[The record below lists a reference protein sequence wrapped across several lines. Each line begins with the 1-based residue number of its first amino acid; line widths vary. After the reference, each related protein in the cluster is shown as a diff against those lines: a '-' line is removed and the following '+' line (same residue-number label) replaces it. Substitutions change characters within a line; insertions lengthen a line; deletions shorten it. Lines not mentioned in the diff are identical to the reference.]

1 MSKSRTSAASPRSW
15 ASDSVAAPAPSYW
28 QASAPDFDA
37 GRAGAVGGAF
47 DVAVVGGG
55 FTGLSAALAL
65 ARSGA
70 SVALL
75 EAGRVIGAASG
86 RNGGQCNAG
95 TAHDFGALASSFG
108 LDRAR
113 AWYRAHCDAVDTVER
128 IAADENIA
136 CNFTRCGRAKLAAK
150 PEHYAKLEAA
160 HALLAK
166 EVDPHVELVPPD
178 RIGDEIGSRE
188 FHGALIQKTSAQIHP
203 GRFGV
208 GLAYA
213 AARAGAAIWEN
224 TPVTGLLNGGGGWAV
239 DTPRGTVAARQVL
252 VATGGASPYPPFGW
266 FRRRIVSVGS
276 FAIATQPLNAGLVA
290 RLFPARRN
298 YVTSRII
305 GNYFRLTP
313 DNRLIFGGR
322 ARFAL
327 SNPASDLKGARV
339 LEKTM
344 HHIFPA
350 LSDARVD
357 HIWGG
362 TVDLTADRLP
372 RAGEHDG
379 LYYAMGYSGHGVQMA
394 THLGERMA
402 RVMGGDAAANPFA
415 DLAWPAIPGH
425 LGKPWFLPMVG
436 AWYRLQDWLH

>member
-1 MSKSRTSAASPRSW
+1 MS
-15 ASDSVAAPAPSYW
+15 APAPSYW
-28 QASAPDFDA
+28 QASAPDFGA
-37 GRAGAVGGAF
+37 GRADAVGGAF
-47 DVAVVGGG
+47 DVAVIGGG

-75 EAGRVIGAASG
+75 EAGQVIGAASG
-86 RNGGQCNAG
+86 RNGGQCNSG

-108 LDRAR
+108 IDRAR
-113 AWYRAHCDAVDTVER
+113 AWYLAHCEAVDTVER
-128 IAADENIA
+128 IAADEGID
-136 CNFTRCGRAKLAAK
+136 CDFTRCGRAKLAAK
-150 PEHYAKLEAA
+150 PEHYPKLEAA
-160 HALLAK
+160 YALLTK

-178 RIGDEIGSRE
+178 RIGDEIGASE
-188 FHGALIQKTSAQIHP
+188 FHGALIQTTSAQLHP
-203 GRFGV
+203 GRFGI
-208 GLAYA
+208 GLAHA
-213 AARAGAAIWEN
+213 AARVGAAIWEN
-224 TPVTGLLNGGGGWAV
+224 APAIRLIDTGKGWAV
-239 DTPRGTVAARQVL
+239 ETPRGTVAARQIL
-252 VATGGASPYPPFGW
+252 VATGGASPYAPFGW

-276 FAIATQPLNAGLVA
+276 FAIATEPLDVGLTA
-290 RLFPARRN
+290 QLFPKRRN

-327 SNPASDLKGARV
+327 SNPSSDLKGARV

-344 HHIFPA
+344 HDMFPA
-350 LSDARVD
+350 LTDARVA

-394 THLGERMA
+394 THMGERMA
-402 RVMGGDAAANPFA
+402 RVMGGDTAANPFA

-436 AWYRLQDWLH
+436 AWYKLQDWLH